1 MDKTHKH
8 HPLGHKTVKAH
19 HIKICNDL
27 TNGYSLT
34 ITLNPRKNHDSII
47 DQYRGLRSEVM
58 RCLKQLGHK
67 FEIAVMTPE
76 ITKEGNIHFH
86 VYLTLYTGT
95 NPYAFQELFK
105 YEKKGNNQW
114 IGTNFKLK
122 KIDEVTENLLN
133 YPFKQNQQMRDIQEN
148 LCNLITFVHTVITF
162 EGNTIIKPRKTDNYK
177 YRKDLHKYFQEL
189 QEKQSDFERL
199 SKTGKPV
206 WTCIECKQHYID
218 DHFCNEKK

>member
-1 MDKTHKH
+1 MEKTHKH
-8 HPLGHKTVKAH
+8 YKLGHDTVRQH

-27 TNGYSLT
+27 ENGYSLT

-47 DQYRGLRSEVM
+47 DQYRGLRSECIRV
-58 RCLKQLGHK
+58 LKQLGHK
-67 FEIAVMTPE
+67 FEIAIMTPE

-86 VYLTLYTGT
+86 VYLKLYNGI

-122 KIDEVTENLLN
+122 KIYEVTDNLLN
-133 YPFKQNQQMRDIQEN
+133 YPFKQNQQMRELSEN
-148 LCNLITFVHTVITF
+148 LGNLITFVHTIITF
-162 EGNTIIKPRKTDNYK
+162 EANTVIKPRKTDNYE

-189 QEKQSDFERL
+189 HEKIIGTREWNN
-199 SKTGKPV
+199 K
-206 WTCIECKQHYID
+206 
-218 DHFCNEKK
+218 